1 MGRYSVSLSDK
12 ARKDLSFLHK
22 TGGKALTKRIDRMF
36 EELGENPY
44 VGIGKPE
51 QLKNNLS
58 GLWSRRIDKKHRLVY
73 QIIEQSVTVFVIA
86 AKGHYD
92 DK

>member
-12 ARKDLSFLHK
+12 AKKDLTFLHK
-22 TGGKALTKRIDRMF
+22 TGGKTLTKRIDRIF

-51 QLKNNLS
+51 QLKSNLS

-86 AKGHYD
+86 AKGHYG

>member
-1 MGRYSVSLSDK
+1 MGRYSVTISDRAKKDLLFLFKCGDK
-12 ARKDLSFLHK
+12 ALIR
-22 TGGKALTKRIDRMF
+22 RIERIL

-44 VGIGKPE
+44 FGVRKPE
-51 QLKNNLS
+51 PLRHDLA
-58 GLWSRRIDKKHRLVY
+58 GLWSRRIDKKHRIVY
-73 QIIEQSVTVFVIA
+73 QVIEEVITVYVVA